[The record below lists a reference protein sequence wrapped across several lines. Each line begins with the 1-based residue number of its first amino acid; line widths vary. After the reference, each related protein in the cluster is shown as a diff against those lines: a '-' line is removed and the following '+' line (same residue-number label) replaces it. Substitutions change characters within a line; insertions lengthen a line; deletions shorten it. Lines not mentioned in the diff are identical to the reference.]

1 MGIFLE
7 LFAVFFQIGALAFG
21 GGYAALPLIQR
32 YVVEQN
38 AWLSIAEFTDLVSL
52 SQMTPGP
59 IAINAATFVGTK
71 VAGIPGAVVATLAN
85 VTPQF
90 ILMMTLG
97 YFLFGGK
104 KIGFLSKLL
113 KGIRPAIVGLIAI
126 ATISMIRSSLWIG
139 ADLSWMG
146 IVGFIVGLV
155 LYGFKKMDLIKLIG
169 LSALLGVVIHAG
181 LMAFGG

>member
-1 MGIFLE
+1 MGLLVHLYFT
-7 LFAVFFQIGALAFG
+7 FVQIGALAFG

-38 AWLSIAEFTDLVSL
+38 GWLSMAEFTDLVSL

-71 VAGIPGAVVATLAN
+71 VAGVPGAIIATVAN
-85 VTPQF
+85 VTPQL

-104 KIGFLSKLL
+104 KIGFLGKMLN
-113 KGIRPAIVGLIAI
+113 GIRPAIVGLIAI
-126 ATISMIRSSLWIG
+126 ATISMIQSSLWMG
-139 ADLSWMG
+139 SDLSWMG
-146 IVGFIVGLV
+146 VFGFVVGIV

-169 LSALLGVVIHAG
+169 LSAVLGLVIHAG
-181 LMAFGG
+181 MMLLT